1 MFIRTSLRR
10 LAVAATATLG
20 LLALTPAPG
29 EAAGVTTHGW
39 MAVSA
44 IPKVSD
50 PALRQLL
57 AAHEDQVRAGGMFP
71 DSGYIPGNTYGEE
84 AHWQRFVDAYTDQIL
99 DRDDCGDITAPDGPC
114 ADMISHLMG
123 VAAHGMGD
131 EVWDWLFEPNGPD
144 LDEYYTNP
152 ANTAFNEGGAE
163 SQMDVVAIGVHGVPR
178 PNIPPL
184 PSESTLI
191 AAFDEAGLH
200 TVTPNQF
207 ALQGLGE
214 LVWDAEN
221 SWVAT
226 YLADIEAAMPW
237 MSANMVTAPGGV
249 DFASTAIAGYWEYLW
264 GRLTGDVPATRVSIT
279 YPAPGQTDIPA
290 TGWDRASF
298 QPGSS
303 RGRGGAR
310 TRVTAVLT
318 SAMPYQH
325 VGGPAVTNEQ
335 PAGSMTI
342 RDRQTGALVPLRSGY
357 PRAVPYGAD
366 SGEHVIDVQ
375 PDTNLQPCRWYDV
388 SLSVDAPLFDSRG
401 LPVTPHEWAFR
412 TECTGNALTGTV
424 TGPGGS
430 PVKGAWV
437 LAYRPTDGFAPTAIG
452 VTGADGHYAVSVP
465 ADPSYLVGVLTPPA
479 LGLSNAIAPGRVSV
493 AGAPVEVNLT
503 VEAAPSLTG
512 QVLEPDGS
520 PVSGASVA
528 LFGPT
533 DTWIPSVRTTTDAD
547 GNFAL
552 QRLGPKSYTV
562 AYKRSSDSR
571 WTFFDRTYDRNAA
584 TKADL
589 AAGPATLTLRLL
601 PTSS

>member
-1 MFIRTSLRR
+1 MSKRTSLRR
-10 LAVAATATLG
+10 IAVAVTVTVG
-20 LLALTPAPG
+20 LLASTPAPS

-44 IPKVSD
+44 IPKVED
-50 PALRQLL
+50 PALRALL
-57 AAHEDQVRAGGMFP
+57 AAHEEQVRAGGMFP
-71 DSGYIPGNTYGEE
+71 DAGYIPGNTYGEE

-99 DRDDCGDITAPDGPC
+99 ARDDCGDITDADGPC

-131 EVWDWLFEPNGPD
+131 QVWDWLFEPNGPD

-152 ANTAFNEGGAE
+152 ANPAFNEGGAE
-163 SQMDVVAIGVHGVPR
+163 SQMDVVAVGVHGVPR
-178 PNIPPL
+178 PAIPPL

-191 AAFDEAGLH
+191 AAFEAAGLH
-200 TVTPNQF
+200 TVTPREF

-214 LVWDAEN
+214 AVWDVEH

-226 YLADIEAAMPW
+226 YLSDIRTAMPW

-249 DFASTAIAGYWEYLW
+249 EFASTAIAGYWEYLW

-279 YPAPGQTDIPA
+279 YPAPGQTDVPA
-290 TGWDRASF
+290 TGWDRPSF

-310 TRVTAVLT
+310 TRITAVLT
-318 SAMPYQH
+318 SAMPYQR
-325 VGGPAVTNEQ
+325 VGGPPVTNQQ

-342 RDRQTGALVPLRSGY
+342 RDRQTGAQVPLRAGY

-366 SGEHVIDVQ
+366 SGEHMIDVQ
-375 PDTNLQPCRWYDV
+375 PDANLQPCRWYDV
-388 SLSVDAPLFDSRG
+388 SLGVDAPLPDSRG

-412 TECTGNALTGTV
+412 TECSTSALTGTV
-424 TGPGGS
+424 TGPGGA
-430 PVKGAWV
+430 PVEGAWV

-452 VTGADGHYAVSVP
+452 VTGPDGHYAVGVP

-479 LGLSNAIAPGRVSV
+479 LGLTNSIAPGRVAV

-503 VEAAPSLTG
+503 VETAPSLAG
-512 QVLEPDGS
+512 QVLDPGGS
-520 PVSGASVA
+520 PVAGASVA

-533 DTWIPSVRTTTDAD
+533 DTWVPSMRVTTDQD
-547 GNFAL
+547 GRFTF
-552 QRLGPKSYTV
+552 QRPRATLYTV
-562 AYKRSSDSR
+562 AYKRPSDGR
-571 WTFFDRTYDRNAA
+571 WTYFDRTHDRNA
-584 TKADL
+584 TLKVDL
-589 AAGPATLTLRLL
+589 RAGSATLTLRLL
-601 PTSS
+601 PTST